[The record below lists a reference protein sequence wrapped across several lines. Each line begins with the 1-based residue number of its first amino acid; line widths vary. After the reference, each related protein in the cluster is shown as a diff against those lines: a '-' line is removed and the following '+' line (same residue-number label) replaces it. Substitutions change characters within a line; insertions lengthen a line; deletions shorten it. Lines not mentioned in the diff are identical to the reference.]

1 MDKNTLIGMLLMGA
15 VVFGFMWLQQPSEEE
30 LAARRQ
36 QAEAQR
42 IEAEKKAQAEEEMR
56 MMGNMDTISVYELNV
71 LKASMM
77 QYGTVDSVNNVKV
90 FNGDG
95 VMLSLKGEELNGTI
109 AVDGA
114 VVAVNDLLN
123 GKSSNPVLHNRALAK
138 LRTELNKY
146 VKNGAFAK
154 YLSGTNEEVV
164 LENGDLK
171 VKISSKGGMI
181 TSATLKK
188 YKAYNAPEVEL
199 FDAKTNSYNFGLN
212 TNSQHFDTKD
222 FYFTPVSVNDSTVI
236 MQLDLGEGR
245 KWGIKYTLP
254 QNSYV
259 VDMEVI
265 QENMTGLIPQNIA
278 SMDFAWEQRI
288 NRHEEG
294 KMFEEQNSGV
304 YYKFLG
310 GEVDYLS
317 ETTSDKESY
326 SDKFKWVS
334 FKNQFFSSVLIAD
347 KHFTGAKMVST
358 PFEKGTS
365 LYNDYLKDV
374 SFVSELEY
382 SSMDAKPAS
391 FKFFFG
397 PNLYELLEEYDDTLY
412 PDDNLELTRLLPLG
426 WTLFRWINEY
436 FVIPIF
442 DFLSKHISSAGVVIL
457 LLTLIIKL
465 VLAPFQFKS
474 FISQAKMRVLAPDI
488 KALNDKYPGQENA
501 MIRSQKTMELY
512 SKAGANP
519 MSGCLPMLFM
529 MPILFAMFRFFPSCI
544 QLRGESFLWAHDLSA
559 PDAIVSWS
567 AQIPFITNYFGNHI
581 SLFCLLMTVTNI
593 LYTKIS
599 MQSSSNQMPGM
610 QWMMY
615 LMPLMFL
622 VFFNNYA
629 SGLSYYYFLSLLIT
643 IIESYVCRLMVSE
656 EKVRAEMAAKS
667 KQPKKKGWWAQKLEE
682 AQRQQKAMMEE
693 QQRRNHNGK
702 GRR

>member
-1 MDKNTLIGMLLMGA
+1 
-15 VVFGFMWLQQPSEEE
+15 
-30 LAARRQ
+30 
-36 QAEAQR
+36 
-42 IEAEKKAQAEEEMR
+42 
-56 MMGNMDTISVYELNV
+56 
-71 LKASMM
+71 
-77 QYGTVDSVNNVKV
+77 
-90 FNGDG
+90 
-95 VMLSLKGEELNGTI
+95 
-109 AVDGA
+109 
-114 VVAVNDLLN
+114 
-123 GKSSNPVLHNRALAK
+123 
-138 LRTELNKY
+138 
-146 VKNGAFAK
+146 
-154 YLSGTNEEVV
+154 
-164 LENGDLK
+164 
-171 VKISSKGGMI
+171 
-181 TSATLKK
+181 
-188 YKAYNAPEVEL
+188 
-199 FDAKTNSYNFGLN
+199 
-212 TNSQHFDTKD
+212 
-222 FYFTPVSVNDSTVI
+222 
-236 MQLDLGEGR
+236 
-245 KWGIKYTLP
+245 
-254 QNSYV
+254 
-259 VDMEVI
+259 
-265 QENMTGLIPQNIA
+265 
-278 SMDFAWEQRI
+278 
-288 NRHEEG
+288 
-294 KMFEEQNSGV
+294 
-304 YYKFLG
+304 
-310 GEVDYLS
+310 
-317 ETTSDKESY
+317 
-326 SDKFKWVS
+326 
-334 FKNQFFSSVLIAD
+334 VLIAD
-347 KHFTGAKMVST
+347 THFSGAKMVST
-358 PFEKGTS
+358 PIKKGTS

-374 SFVSELEY
+374 SFVSEIEY
-382 SSMDAKPAS
+382 NSANSNPAS

-397 PNLYELLEEYDDTLY
+397 PNLYELLSHYDDTLY
-412 PDDNLELTRLLPLG
+412 PGDDLELTRIMPLG

>member
-1 MDKNTLIGMLLMGA
+1 MDKNTITGMLLMA
-15 VVFGFMWLQQPSEEE
+15 AIIFGFMWLQQPSEEE

-42 IEAEKKAQAEEEMR
+42 IEAEKQAEADEAMR
-56 MMGNMDTISVYELNV
+56 MLGNVDTISVAEKNLLRAAV
-71 LKASMM
+71 Q
-77 QYGTVDSVNNVKV
+77 QYGVVDSVNNALTLK
-90 FNGDG
+90 GDG
-95 VMLSLKGEELNGTI
+95 VDVAVTGEDINGTI
-109 AVDGA
+109 EVDGT
-114 VVAVNDLLN
+114 VVSVAEAMNN
-123 GKSSNPVLHNRALAK
+123 TSKNPILHNRALAK
-138 LRTELNKY
+138 LRTEVNKY

-154 YLSGTNEEVV
+154 CLVGENNVVV
-164 LENGDLK
+164 LQNDSLK
-171 VKISSKGGMI
+171 VEISTKGAII

-188 YKAYNAPEVEL
+188 YKAYNAPEVVL
-199 FDAKTNSYNFGLN
+199 FDAETNSYSFGLN
-212 TNSQHFDTKD
+212 TNSQHFDTKN
-222 FYFTPVSVNDSTVI
+222 FYFTPIAMGDTAVM
-236 MQLDLGEGR
+236 MQLDLGNGS
-245 KWGIKYTLP
+245 KWGIKYTLKP
-254 QNSYV
+254 DSYI
-259 VDMEVI
+259 VDMDVV
-265 QENMTGLIPQNIA
+265 QENMQGLIPANIPT
-278 SMDFAWEQRI
+278 MDFTWTQRI

-310 GEVDYLS
+310 GDVDNLS
-317 ETTSDKESY
+317 ETTKDKENF

-347 KHFTGAKMVST
+347 KQFTGAKMSST

-365 LYNDYLKDV
+365 LYQDYLKDV
-374 SFVSELEY
+374 SLASELDY
-382 SSMDAKPAS
+382 SSAEANPAS

-397 PNLYELLEEYDDTLY
+397 PNLYELLDDYSDTLY
-412 PDDNLELTRLLPLG
+412 PDENLELTRLLPLG
-426 WTLFRWINEY
+426 WSLFRWINEY

-442 DFLSKHISSAGVVIL
+442 DFLSKYISNAGIVIL

-488 KALNDKYPGQENA
+488 KAINDKYPGQENA
-501 MIRSQKTMELY
+501 MVRSQKTMELY
-512 SKAGANP
+512 SRAGANP

-529 MPILFAMFRFFPSCI
+529 MPILFAMFKFFPSCI

-559 PDAIVSWS
+559 PDAIVSWT

-593 LYTKIS
+593 LYTKVT
-599 MQSSSNQMPGM
+599 MASSSNQMPGM
-610 QWMMY
+610 KWMMY

-643 IIESYVCRLMVSE
+643 IIESYACRLLVKEDQVRVAMA
-656 EKVRAEMAAKS
+656 EKA
-667 KQPKKKGWWAQKLEE
+667 KQPKKKGWWAKKLEE

-693 QQRRNHNGK
+693 QQRRGRNSK
-702 GRR
+702 GRG